1 MKLTHKIVGL
11 AAAAALVAGAG
22 LAAAP
27 AATSA
32 TPAKKATGTT
42 LISFK
47 AEYKDLYSK
56 ITGVAPA
63 KVVGNKITFP
73 IVDVTKNV
81 IKHDGAISLSGLEA
95 QKPVITLGK
104 NKTGV
109 VSLYIPLLATDSDL
123 FEIKQLNDKGTY
135 REGHLHLTSTQA
147 TVDNLN
153 AILGLSLK
161 AGADL
166 GKIRITIK

>member
-27 AATSA
+27 AAISA
-32 TPAKKATGTT
+32 APVKKATGTT

-47 AEYKDLYSK
+47 GSYKALYSQ
-56 ITGVAPA
+56 ITAVSPA
-63 KVVGNKITFP
+63 KISGNKLTFP

-81 IKHDGAISLSGLEA
+81 IKHDGAMNMLGLEA

-104 NKTGV
+104 NKTGTV
-109 VSLYIPLLATDSDL
+109 ALYIPLAATEAVL
-123 FEIKQLNDKGTY
+123 FEIKQLNNNGTF
-135 REGHLHLTSTQA
+135 REGHLHLTSDQELVDTLN
-147 TVDNLN
+147 TVLN
-153 AILGLSLK
+153 LSLK
-161 AGADL
+161 PGADL
-166 GKIRITIK
+166 GKIRITVK